1 MFCRLVEDALNFL
14 KKEFLFDNTYWVKEK
29 LIGRGNA
36 NVYLYTFNKTNFK
49 IAVKKVKFEP
59 DNARESEEVHVA
71 VNEIKRFEHLKH
83 ERIVTYYGSFT
94 DDAKCILYICLE
106 YMDRGSLYKVISNNG
121 ALDIATTKKYTRC
134 ILEGLAY
141 LHENEIF
148 HGDIKCQNVLLD
160 SSDNVKLADFGTA
173 RHLQSVRTKT
183 LEKTVGTEGWMAPEM
198 LKQEKHGLKS
208 DIWSIGCTVV
218 AMLTTK
224 PPKMTNFIPN
234 YELPAGCEEANLF
247 LQKCFFDK
255 ANLRASAAELLNT
268 NFCSQ

>member
-1 MFCRLVEDALNFL
+1 MNVCSKIFIECVIINVFCRHVDDALNFL
-14 KKEFLFDNTYWVKEK
+14 NKEFLFGKTYWVKEK

-59 DNARESEEVHVA
+59 DNARESEEVQVA

-121 ALDIATTKKYTRC
+121 ALDIETAKRCTRC

-141 LHENEIF
+141 LHGYEIF
-148 HGDIKCQNVLLD
+148 HGDIKCQNV
-160 SSDNVKLADFGTA
+160 
-173 RHLQSVRTKT
+173 
-183 LEKTVGTEGWMAPEM
+183 
-198 LKQEKHGLKS
+198 
-208 DIWSIGCTVV
+208 
-218 AMLTTK
+218 
-224 PPKMTNFIPN
+224 
-234 YELPAGCEEANLF
+234 
-247 LQKCFFDK
+247 
-255 ANLRASAAELLNT
+255 
-268 NFCSQ
+268 